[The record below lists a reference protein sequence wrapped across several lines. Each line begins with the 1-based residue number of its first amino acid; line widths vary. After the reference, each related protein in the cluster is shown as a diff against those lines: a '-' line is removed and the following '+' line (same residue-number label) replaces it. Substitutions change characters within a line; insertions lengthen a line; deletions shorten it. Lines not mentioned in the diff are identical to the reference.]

1 MNIALWIIAGLL
13 AASFLGSGGSK
24 IVLPTEKLAAY
35 GLKFVEDF
43 SPGAIKAI
51 GVAEILA
58 AIGLILPAAF
68 GIAPILVPVAAAG
81 LVLLMVG
88 AVITHLR
95 RHEPQGLPMSLFLL
109 VLAAIVT
116 WGRFGPQSFTS

>member
-24 IVLPTEKLAAY
+24 IALPTDKLAAY

-43 SPGAIKAI
+43 SPAAIKAI

-81 LVLLMVG
+81 LVLLMLG
-88 AVITHLR
+88 AVITHVR

-116 WGRFGPQSFTS
+116 WERFGPHSFTS